1 MGCHRLTI
9 FKRVRQFFSSVT
21 YLFPEKETR
30 IPLIIF
36 LHLLQLLGEI
46 LSDHSNS
53 SVMVHYVSSL
63 DNMRVLMN
71 LLRDSN
77 KTIQLDAFQVF
88 ELFIDSQNKPPEIVS
103 ILVKNRSKLLQFFGD
118 FELGKNEA
126 CAAFDVFENPNVL
139 CLIQHEVFEEEKIK
153 LSKKSPYFNP
163 KMNHVQVSTTLTFS
177 VIDEF
182 VHIW

>member
-1 MGCHRLTI
+1 MGCCRLTI

-21 YLFPEKETR
+21 YLFPEKVTR
-30 IPLIIF
+30 IPLIRF
-36 LHLLQLLGEI
+36 LHMLQLLGEI
-46 LSDHSNS
+46 LTDRSNS

-88 ELFIDSQNKPPEIVS
+88 KLFIGNQNKPPEIVS

-118 FELGKNEA
+118 FELGKT
-126 CAAFDVFENPNVL
+126 FDSEIPDVL
-139 CLIQHEVFEEEKIK
+139 CLIEDEVFEAEKIK
-153 LSKKSPYFNP
+153 LSKKSPNFNP
-163 KMNHVQVSTTLTFS
+163 KMNHVQFSTTLTFS